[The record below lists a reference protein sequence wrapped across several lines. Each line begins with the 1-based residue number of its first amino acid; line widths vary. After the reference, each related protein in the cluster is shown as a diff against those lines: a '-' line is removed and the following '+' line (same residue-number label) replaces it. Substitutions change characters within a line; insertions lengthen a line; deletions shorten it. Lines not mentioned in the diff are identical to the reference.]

1 MFWESGRGCLTFRM
15 PKATGTGV
23 PAPEAATQTRC
34 CICWSWE
41 AGAEKQ
47 PKPTLLGRFGNGLCG
62 HHTRCRLRAVPG
74 PGLLVWGWKR
84 RGNWGAASRK
94 GISTVCLCHLL
105 QNWLMLKRWRGLGQ
119 HSYLST
125 QSWLHFKIKTGG
137 RFLSAFLARVRAAPE
152 HIAWVKCGAASSGG
166 SWTHVLSEGITGVV
180 DGTGGI
186 NAHFYHVALTS
197 SKCGRLTQ
205 HCQRGWRNLPQ
216 IPEELSAGKCFWG
229 WCCSDVWKI
238 LEVIARKRN
247 RRKLLPSPP
256 DVVSLWLFG

>member
-62 HHTRCRLRAVPG
+62 HHTWCRLRAVPG

-94 GISTVCLCHLL
+94 GISTVCLCHFL

-137 RFLSAFLARVRAAPE
+137 RFLSAFLSSSQGCTRAHCLGAVWSSLLRGFLNPRALWRR
-152 HIAWVKCGAASSGG
+152 HSRCG
-166 SWTHVLSEGITGVV
+166 WDRRHRCT
-180 DGTGGI
+180 
-186 NAHFYHVALTS
+186 F
-197 SKCGRLTQ
+197 
-205 HCQRGWRNLPQ
+205 LPR
-216 IPEELSAGKCFWG
+216 CFN
-229 WCCSDVWKI
+229 KQ
-238 LEVIARKRN
+238 
-247 RRKLLPSPP
+247 
-256 DVVSLWLFG
+256 